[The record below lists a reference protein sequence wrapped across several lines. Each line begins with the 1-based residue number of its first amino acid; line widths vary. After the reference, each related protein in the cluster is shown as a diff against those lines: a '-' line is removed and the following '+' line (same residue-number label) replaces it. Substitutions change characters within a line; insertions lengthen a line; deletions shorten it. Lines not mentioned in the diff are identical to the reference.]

1 MSTNILKAMRRG
13 AITMALIAI
22 GAITAHSQNQVITV
36 DIQNVPLGKAMEII
50 SQKAGMKV
58 AYSKEFV
65 DTDKIVSVK
74 STGETLDKVLSQ
86 MLGKIGVAY
95 DYQNNSIL
103 LYKKGQNATGSGSN
117 NATDGNSFDVSGV
130 VTDIQGEPIIGA
142 TVAIVGTNRG
152 MATDLDGQ
160 FSLRVKKGDKLRISY
175 EDTQSKTLQ

>member
-74 STGETLDKVLSQ
+74 SNGETLDKVLSQ
-86 MLGKIGVAY
+86 MLSKIDVAY

-103 LYKKGQNATGSGSN
+103 LYKKDRMQQ
-117 NATDGNSFDVSGV
+117 V
-130 VTDIQGEPIIGA
+130 V
-142 TVAIVGTNRG
+142 VAPRQVMTIH
-152 MATDLDGQ
+152 LKC
-160 FSLRVKKGDKLRISY
+160 RV
-175 EDTQSKTLQ
+175 